1 MRVSSHQEEK
11 DAKERRERRMTYAT
25 SLPAIRVPPHLQA
38 SSSPSSGGGHG
49 VKHAATSVAYL
60 PSPAEAPDRRL
71 KERIYQSEL
80 DALRATENQVG
91 RKVAQANIRSAW
103 LADQLEQRKQ
113 EERELEHK
121 VEQEK
126 RKWLK
131 RRELEA
137 EIEKLRDQLKEA
149 WGAIASGHSVE
160 AERYAHTYVPGP
172 PYCTYGPRVPAVCVL
187 YVLKAQGSLPP
198 GPHALHCTH
207 AARVPASGV
216 PYLPHGTTG
225 GAREAGAGGDGG
237 GEEEADAPP
246 GPGLRRSHV

>member
-160 AERYAHTYVPGP
+160 AERYAHTYVPGLF
-172 PYCTYGPRVPAVCVL
+172 TVRAG
-187 YVLKAQGSLPP
+187 
-198 GPHALHCTH
+198 HACQPS
-207 AARVPASGV
+207 ACCM
-216 PYLPHGTTG
+216 Y
-225 GAREAGAGGDGG
+225 
-237 GEEEADAPP
+237 
-246 GPGLRRSHV
+246 